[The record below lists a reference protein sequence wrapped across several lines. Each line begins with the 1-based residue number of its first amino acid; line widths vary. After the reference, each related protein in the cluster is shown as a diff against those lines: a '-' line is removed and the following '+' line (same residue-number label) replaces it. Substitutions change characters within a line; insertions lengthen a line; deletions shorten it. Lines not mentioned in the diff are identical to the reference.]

1 MLRQTMVPAYDGQ
14 IGRGCASGRIQ
25 GIGGS
30 CRVRA
35 AARYT
40 IRQGGGLHGECPFV
54 HRIGQTRRAG
64 HLSPSLS
71 SWSSPS
77 SSSSPL
83 SSSSR
88 LSSSPSSSRSSSSLG
103 LHLDPTAAYTYKSL
117 RALFTTEQLKDEL
130 RARDL
135 PYLGYKTQLAGRLY
149 QALLDEGR
157 ALVGEEAVRMDEGLP
172 EGLSDGEGGEGGGDV
187 KETFSGVL
195 LENDSEAVMS
205 NKTGM
210 QVVFL
215 NGGGTSGGGG
225 GWAGM
230 EQARLCQVSG
240 SVGLRT
246 LQSVV
251 MFDVGEDTQVRDDW
265 PRLDSPI
272 SPRTHTPARL

>member
-1 MLRQTMVPAYDGQ
+1 
-14 IGRGCASGRIQ
+14 
-25 GIGGS
+25 
-30 CRVRA
+30 
-35 AARYT
+35 
-40 IRQGGGLHGECPFV
+40 
-54 HRIGQTRRAG
+54 
-64 HLSPSLS
+64 
-71 SWSSPS
+71 
-77 SSSSPL
+77 
-83 SSSSR
+83 
-88 LSSSPSSSRSSSSLG
+88 
-103 LHLDPTAAYTYKSL
+103 
-117 RALFTTEQLKDEL
+117 
-130 RARDL
+130 
-135 PYLGYKTQLAGRLY
+135 
-149 QALLDEGR
+149 
-157 ALVGEEAVRMDEGLP
+157 MDEGLP

-215 NGGGTSGGGG
+215 NGGGTSGGGGGG